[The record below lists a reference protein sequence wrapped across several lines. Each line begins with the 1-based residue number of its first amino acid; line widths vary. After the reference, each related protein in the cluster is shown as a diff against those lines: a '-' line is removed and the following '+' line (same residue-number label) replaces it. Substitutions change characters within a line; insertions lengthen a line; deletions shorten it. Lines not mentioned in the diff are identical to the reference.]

1 VTDAVLV
8 THRLPA
14 GVDSDIP
21 AGWTVWQGPGPMP
34 RDHLLEEVAAAEGL
48 LCMLVDPIDADLL
61 ASATRLRAV
70 SQMAV
75 GVDNI
80 DLDAATRAGIPVGH
94 TPGVLTETT
103 ADTAFALLASAVRRL
118 PEGREDLREGRV
130 GEWDP
135 DYMLGGDLWD
145 TTLGIVGLGRI
156 GSALAR
162 RAAGFGMELLY
173 TGRSPKDDDQGA
185 EYVGLEELLG
195 RSDHVVLAAPLT
207 EATYHMVGAR
217 ELEMMKDGSTLVNI
231 ARGGLIDHEALAREA
246 GRNRLRIALDVT
258 EPEPLP
264 ADHPLL
270 HLPNVLVVPHLGSA
284 SVRTR
289 AAMAR
294 LALTNLTRALAGQR
308 MSACA
313 NPDVYT

>member
-1 VTDAVLV
+1 
-8 THRLPA
+8 
-14 GVDSDIP
+14 
-21 AGWTVWQGPGPMP
+21 
-34 RDHLLEEVAAAEGL
+34 
-48 LCMLVDPIDADLL
+48 
-61 ASATRLRAV
+61 
-70 SQMAV
+70 
-75 GVDNI
+75 
-80 DLDAATRAGIPVGH
+80 
-94 TPGVLTETT
+94 
-103 ADTAFALLASAVRRL
+103 
-118 PEGREDLREGRV
+118 
-130 GEWDP
+130 
-135 DYMLGGDLWD
+135 
-145 TTLGIVGLGRI
+145 
-156 GSALAR
+156 
-162 RAAGFGMELLY
+162 
-173 TGRSPKDDDQGA
+173 
-185 EYVGLEELLG
+185 
-195 RSDHVVLAAPLT
+195 VVLAAPLT